1 MTKNYKLENLF
12 FDWVKSL
19 PREEDPPKWRKEKSK
34 KINSPFIK
42 CSYFRRG

>member
-1 MTKNYKLENLF
+1 MTKTYSFERRF
-12 FDWVKSL
+12 YDWAKSL

-34 KINSPFIK
+34 KIHNPYIK